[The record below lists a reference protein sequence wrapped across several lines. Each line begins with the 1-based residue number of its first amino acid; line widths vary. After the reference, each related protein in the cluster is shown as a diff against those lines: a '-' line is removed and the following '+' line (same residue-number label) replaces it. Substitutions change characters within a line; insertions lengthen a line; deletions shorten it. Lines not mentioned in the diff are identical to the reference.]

1 MPVFRLTLY
10 APLVAFFAVACAAPV
25 RPGPAPAPAAATP
38 PAPTPGGAVSSPTSR
53 PEWPKPALVEGPLQ
67 IRVAY
72 PKPNA
77 EISARDTNFI
87 FGSIGHGGAT
97 LTINGTPVAVEPNG
111 AFLGWLPVPAGTP
124 ATYELVA
131 VLNTDTV
138 RARHTVRPPS
148 PRVVVVDTGKL
159 AIEPG
164 SVFAGAGGRAAY
176 RADEVVRVGLR
187 TSERATVS
195 LRLADST
202 VLPLVSG
209 AARTAVNGQNG
220 RGDARSFQTELA
232 AARLTRGATLVAV
245 RGRDTVRA
253 SVGPLML
260 ADSVLPALVQLVPQG
275 ASADDSERV
284 VIARPTPNGTYS
296 WFLLPGTILP
306 VTGRQGNALRVRLD
320 AQLEVWVS
328 SDDVAPLPAG
338 AVSPRR
344 VAGNARVVA
353 DSQWSD
359 VVIPVGER
367 PAYRVEPDGR
377 RLVLT
382 LYGTTGSTD
391 ILGHRAGSSA
401 VIQQVTAW
409 QDATDRTRFVVEL
422 ARPVFGW
429 QVLWQGSSL
438 VLRVRRPPAVTA
450 ERPLDGL
457 LIAVD
462 PGHPPAGST
471 GPTGLYEPT
480 PVREVAERL
489 VPMLEAR
496 GARVL
501 LTRTTDAPLA
511 LDQRALIGR
520 RANAHALVSIHLNAL
535 PDGINPLS
543 GRLGTG
549 TYWFYGPSSPLARAV
564 QAGLV
569 RHLGLFDEGTF
580 FDNLAVVRN
589 PWMPSVLT
597 EGAYIMLPSHEAWLR
612 MPAFQEAYA
621 RGILEGLEGFFRSF
635 ASRGGPDN

>member
-1 MPVFRLTLY
+1 MPVFRITSCTPILALC
-10 APLVAFFAVACAAPV
+10 AAACAAPSTP
-25 RPGPAPAPAAATP
+25 RPAPAPVAATP
-38 PAPTPGGAVSSPTSR
+38 AAAGVPGVTPPAAA
-53 PEWPKPALVEGPLQ
+53 PEWPKPALVAGPLQ
-67 IRVAY
+67 IRVIY

-97 LTINGTPVAVEPNG
+97 LTINGAPVPVEPNG
-111 AFLGWLPVPAGTP
+111 AFLGWLPVPPGTP
-124 ATYELVA
+124 ASYELVA
-131 VLNTDTV
+131 VLGADTV
-138 RARHTVRPPS
+138 RAKHTVRPPA

-164 SVFAGAGGRAAY
+164 SVFAGAGARAAY
-176 RADEVVRVGLR
+176 RADETVRVGLR

-195 LRLADST
+195 LRLADS
-202 VLPLVSG
+202 VVVPLVSG

-220 RGDARSFQTELA
+220 RGDARSFQTEVA
-232 AARLTRGATLVAV
+232 AGRLTRAATLLVA

-253 SVGPLML
+253 AVGPLAL

-284 VIARPTPNGTYS
+284 VIARPTPSGTYS

-320 AQLEVWVS
+320 SQLEVWVS
-328 SDDVAPLPAG
+328 ADDAVALPVG

-344 VAGNARVVA
+344 VAGNARVLA
-353 DSQWSD
+353 DSLWAD
-359 VVIPVGER
+359 LVIPVGER

-377 RLVLT
+377 RLILT

-391 ILGHRAGSSA
+391 ILGHRAGSSG
-401 VIQQVTAW
+401 VIEQVTAW
-409 QDATDRTRFVVEL
+409 QDASDRTRFVLHL
-422 ARPVFGW
+422 ARPAYGW
-429 QVLWQGSSL
+429 QVFWQGSSL
-438 VLRVRRPPAVTA
+438 VLRVRRPPTVTA
-450 ERPLDGL
+450 ARPLEGL
-457 LIAVD
+457 SIAVD

-549 TYWFYGPSSPLARAV
+549 TYWFHAPSSPLARAV
-564 QAGLV
+564 QSGLV

-597 EGAYIMLPSHEAWLR
+597 EGAYIMLPTHEAWLR

-621 RGILEGLEGFFRSF
+621 RGILEGLEGYFRSL
-635 ASRGGPDN
+635 AAPPEGGG